1 MAGDIYLTVVYFAW
15 QLLYT
20 FRRRVITLFRLKYR
34 KNVRRREW
42 ATKLQRF
49 QSRKKG
55 VNWKKCRKEY
65 RIIIF
70 LGRLRPVFDSR
81 SQWNV
86 SCLNRKKKFFF
97 SSFLYEQFSDFSRDY
112 INSRNEMIRERSF
125 RRDSKCRQIATPFTI
140 SFFIVL
146 ERFYRSSNSRL
157 DLR

>member
-1 MAGDIYLTVVYFAW
+1 MGHE
-15 QLLYT
+15 
-20 FRRRVITLFRLKYR
+20 ITTISISKE
-34 KNVRRREW
+34 RRELKKMQERIPDNYISW
-42 ATKLQRF
+42 STEASFRF
-49 QSRKKG
+49 TISMKR
-55 VNWKKCRKEY
+55 
-65 RIIIF
+65 F
-70 LGRLRPVFDSR
+70 LLK
-81 SQWNV
+81 Q
-86 SCLNRKKKFFF
+86 KKKFFF